1 MTTTHSNTIHSN
13 GKARDSRARHPR
25 SAIWTACWLA
35 GLGATSLVAQAAPLT
50 LATVPPGSGGRE
62 PAPNVIVTVD
72 NSGSMGSKSTVGSK
86 MYILRDALQQTF
98 AASNL
103 DDDRIRLAWQS
114 MWSCRGIP
122 NAGAAC
128 GGKNVMKRFSG
139 GVAGDGTHR
148 GNFLTWVNTLDGGG
162 NTPSHLT
169 FKAATD
175 YLSKD
180 HLTYADRK
188 QSPWA
193 SDPGVTE
200 LPVLGCRRSY
210 QIFLTDGEWNQD
222 TRIAPASDGD
232 GIAAGGGNADGTAFT
247 FPLPDPGLVLPGG
260 TPASYAAYP
269 VTGDQTHATRD
280 TWGSA
285 GLSTLADLAF
295 TYWSRDLQPNIPNLV
310 QPLYKVKTPATYGAT
325 TLQPFWNLKNNP
337 ATWQNLTNYT
347 IGFGAGANWS
357 SAPAWTGDTWGG
369 AGYTDLVNGTVK
381 FGDPISGSLD
391 SRRRDLWHMALNSRG
406 RYVYADTSATLKA
419 AFQDI
424 LDNIIADTSTPSVSI
439 SASSS
444 SLRTGAS
451 VYVAGYSGASW
462 SGQIQAFP
470 VAAATGIVSS
480 TATWYAAAY
489 DHDNIPT
496 TARIPYGLDLLAP
509 AALPSRVIYSQ
520 NGTAG
525 IEWKWANLS
534 ATQKTALQPS
544 DTLGSDRLD
553 YLRGDRSKEV
563 ASSGPF
569 RNRESR
575 LGDIINSNIWYV
587 GKPTGDYTGGAYA
600 SFKTSNNSRAPMIY
614 VGAND
619 GMLHG
624 FQASDGVE
632 KMAYVPKGL
641 LGKLVQYT
649 KPSYV
654 HQYYVD
660 GQPFVGDADTGAG
673 GWKSVLV
680 SGLGGGGK
688 GYFILNVTNSSGFTA
703 GNAANIAMFDN
714 TDTPGADIGHIY
726 SQPVVADGQADKSLQ
741 IVKMNDGKW
750 AVVMGNG
757 YNSTNERPV
766 LIIHYLDGTPAKMLT
781 PTCVSACTGFVG
793 SANGLSAPR
802 LIDLNSDGTV
812 DVAYAGDLLGN
823 LWKFD
828 LSQPVNTSWGVAFS
842 DGLGN
847 GAPYFVA
854 KTAAN
859 VRQPI
864 MTAPYQMPHP
874 LGGVMLAFGT
884 GRNLTDTDPDSVT
897 QDTMWGVWD
906 NSAITASGSTVTMTA
921 PALGKINLGT
931 DVGRPAATV
940 LVPQTPTVATTDL
953 DGMKFYE
960 VSRNS
965 VTYTTTATTNR
976 GWYLDWPATAPGLRV
991 LHNPMFFSG
1000 TKILVQG
1007 TVPKSGTSAGT
1018 ETCNLSTSAEQ
1029 TYLSVF
1035 DMFTGNPASYPVF
1048 SPVDAGIARDNLGIA
1063 QVQPGDKTWFKG
1075 ATGLKGRSA
1084 SGAALKDLPTDG
1096 GLGARPS
1103 WREFQ

>member
-1 MTTTHSNTIHSN
+1 MKISTTPLSGLRPAKSPM
-13 GKARDSRARHPR
+13 GHPR

-35 GLGATSLVAQAAPLT
+35 GLSATTLVAQGAPLP

-62 PAPNVIVTVD
+62 PAPNVIVSVD

-86 MYILRDALQQTF
+86 MYILRDALKQTF
-98 AASNL
+98 AQSNL
-103 DDDRIRLAWQS
+103 EDDRIRLAWQA

-122 NAGAAC
+122 NAGATC
-128 GGKNVMKRFSG
+128 GGKNVMKRLNG
-139 GVAGDGTHR
+139 GAAGDGTHR
-148 GNFLTWVNTLDGGG
+148 GNFLTWVNTLDGAG

-169 FKAATD
+169 FKAAAD
-175 YLSKD
+175 YLAKD
-180 HLTYADRK
+180 HNTYADRK

-193 SDPGVTE
+193 ANPGVTE

-222 TRIAPASDGD
+222 TSIAPNSDGD
-232 GIAAGGGNADGTAFT
+232 GIVAGGGNADGTAFT
-247 FPLPDPGLVLPGG
+247 FPLTDAGLVLPSG
-260 TPASYAAYP
+260 TPPSFAAYP
-269 VTGDQTHATRD
+269 VTGDQTRATRD
-280 TWGSA
+280 SYGSA
-285 GLSTLADLAF
+285 SLSTLADLAF
-295 TYWSRDLQPNIPNLV
+295 FYWSRDLQPNIPNLI
-310 QPLYKVKTPATYGAT
+310 QPLYKKKTTETYGAT
-325 TLQPFWNLKNNP
+325 TLQPFWNPRNNP

-347 IGFGAGANWS
+347 IGFGSGADWS
-357 SAPAWTGDTWGG
+357 TAPDWTGDTWGG
-369 AGYTDLVNGTVK
+369 AGYTNLVNGTVG

-406 RYVYADTSATLKA
+406 RYVYADSAATLKA

-424 LDNIIADTSTPSVSI
+424 LDNIIADTSTPTVSI

-444 SLRTGAS
+444 SLRTDAT

-470 VAAATGIVSS
+470 VTAGTGVVGS
-480 TATWYAAAY
+480 TPIWYAAAH
-489 DHDNIPT
+489 DHDNIAT
-496 TARIPYGLDLLAP
+496 TPRIPYGLDLITP
-509 AALPSRVIYSQ
+509 ATLPSRVIYSQ
-520 NGTAG
+520 SGTTG
-525 IEWKWANLS
+525 IEWTWANLS
-534 ATQKTALQPS
+534 ATQKLALQPS
-544 DTLGSDRLD
+544 DTLGSDRLNF
-553 YLRGDRSKEV
+553 LRGDRSKEV
-563 ASSGPF
+563 ASGGPF

-587 GKPTGDYTGGAYA
+587 GKPSGDYAGGSYA
-600 SFKTSNNSRAPMIY
+600 AFKTANSTRTPMIY

-624 FQASDGVE
+624 FQTSDGAE
-632 KMAYVPKGL
+632 KLAYVPKGL

-649 KPSYV
+649 SPSYV

-660 GQPFVGDADTGAG
+660 GQPFVGDADTGT
-673 GWKSVLV
+673 GWKTVLV

-688 GYFILNVTNSSGFTA
+688 GYFILNVTNPTGFTA
-703 GNAANIAMFDN
+703 ANAANIAMFDN
-714 TDTPGADIGHIY
+714 TDSPGADIGHIY
-726 SQPVVADGQADKSLQ
+726 SQPVVDDTRTDRSLQ

-766 LIIHYLDGTPAKMLT
+766 LIIHYLDGTPAKMIT

-842 DGLGN
+842 DALGN

-854 KTAAN
+854 KTASN

-864 MTAPYQMPHP
+864 MTAPYQLPHP

-897 QDTMWGVWD
+897 QDTMWGIWD
-906 NSAITASGSTVTMTA
+906 NSAISVSGSTVTMTA

-931 DVGRPAATV
+931 DVGRPPATV
-940 LVPQTPTVATTDL
+940 LVPQTPTVATTDT

-965 VTYTTTATTNR
+965 VTYTTTALTKR

-991 LHNPMFFSG
+991 LHNPVFFSG

-1007 TVPKSGTSAGT
+1007 TVPKSGTAGGT
-1018 ETCNLSTSAEQ
+1018 ETCNLFSAAEQ
-1029 TYLSVF
+1029 TFLSVF
-1035 DMFTGNPASYPVF
+1035 DMFTGNPSAYPVF
-1048 SPVDAGIARDNLGIA
+1048 TPVDAGIARDNLGIA
-1063 QVQPGDKTWFKG
+1063 QVPPGDYTRFRADGELRMRG
-1075 ATGLKGRSA
+1075 AGGNALKGMSL
-1084 SGAALKDLPTDG
+1084 GG